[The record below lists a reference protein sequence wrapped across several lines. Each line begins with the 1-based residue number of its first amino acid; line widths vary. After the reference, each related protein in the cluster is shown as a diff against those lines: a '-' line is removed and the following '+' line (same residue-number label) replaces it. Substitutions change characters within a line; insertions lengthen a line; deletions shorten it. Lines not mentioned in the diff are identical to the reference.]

1 VTSLPTHVVTFEQH
15 LWELRAEEFE
25 EGQVVRRFEC
35 VECGAVRFE

>member
-1 VTSLPTHVVTFEQH
+1 VTSLPTHVVTVEQH
-15 LWELRAEEFE
+15 HWELRVEEFE